1 MLTKKQYELL
11 LYIDRHLKQTGFSPS
26 FEEMKDALNLKSKS
40 GIHRLIS
47 ALEERGFLGRRHHRA
62 RALEVLKLPENIAG
76 REAPA
81 EEIGQTFS
89 PTVIRGDFTPKIPGV
104 RAANDATAIQ
114 LPLYGRIAAG
124 LPIEALR
131 DPTSYVDMP
140 VHLLGNG
147 EHYALEVAGD
157 SMVEAGILDGDTV
170 IIRKS
175 EAAETG
181 QIVVALVDDAE
192 VTLKRLR
199 RRGNSIALEPC
210 NVRHETRIFPAD
222 RVKVQG
228 RLVALLRQY
237 LIVYQSTSRNRKGT
251 SAVAATGAP
260 ARVAGTK
267 RHCSTA
273 FTAAE
278 SRAGKP
284 LLAATETLTGSPAG
298 ETATRSNTRPCWPRR
313 RAFSG

>member
-1 MLTKKQYELL
+1 MLTRKQHELL
-11 LYIDRHLKQTGFSPS
+11 VFIDRHLKQTGFSPS
-26 FEEMKDALNLKSKS
+26 FEEMKEALQLKSKS

-62 RALEVLKLPENIAG
+62 RALEVLRLPDNMVPENL
-76 REAPA
+76 APA
-81 EEIGQTFS
+81 AEAAASPTPAAFS
-89 PTVIRGDFTPKIPGV
+89 PTVIRGDFTARLSGV
-104 RAANDATAIQ
+104 RTANDAAAIQ

-131 DPTSYVDMP
+131 DTSNVIDVPMT
-140 VHLLGNG
+140 LLGNG

-170 IIRKS
+170 IIRRG
-175 EAAETG
+175 EVAENG
-181 QIVVALVDDAE
+181 QIVVALVDDNE

-228 RLVALLRQY
+228 RLVALLRRY
-237 LIVYQSTSRNRKGT
+237 
-251 SAVAATGAP
+251 
-260 ARVAGTK
+260 
-267 RHCSTA
+267 
-273 FTAAE
+273 
-278 SRAGKP
+278 
-284 LLAATETLTGSPAG
+284 
-298 ETATRSNTRPCWPRR
+298 
-313 RAFSG
+313 